1 MAAYEPT
8 MSYRLIYI
16 FTIHDAQ
23 HEGYWKIGKTSFDS
37 VNSYK
42 QLSPNCA
49 ELNCAAHDRINQYT
63 KTAMVEYD
71 LQYTELARRTVTFS
85 DGTTDTELFDDD
97 DVHNVLYNSGFSARK
112 FSNSNQD
119 SEWFEVPLSVAIR
132 AIQAVKEGRTAL
144 TAAEK
149 SDGQTSFLPQTAPA
163 VPKKKSITLREEQV
177 DCVNRT
183 LTIFRKQNSML
194 WNCKMRFGKTVTA
207 YALIKK
213 AGYQKVIVVTHRPV
227 VEDGWR
233 NDFDLIFGEGD
244 NRAFLKK
251 ERFDTDSSV
260 YDAAMDARNDA
271 NLMTHKNS
279 GKAFVYF
286 ASMQDL
292 RGSKRADG
300 KFDKNN
306 AVFDMDWDLVI
317 YDEAH
322 EGTQTE
328 RGKKVQALL
337 QTEKNGKIPKVLQLS
352 GTPYNILEEYQDCNS
367 YTWDYVME
375 QRRKREWD
383 TLHPGNH
390 NPYADL
396 PELRI
401 LTFDLGKNLP
411 TAYRYETMETAFN
424 FTEFFRVWTGDPTR
438 DFRPLPAGA
447 RIGDFVHEAD
457 VRSFLNLISS
467 DDPESNYPYST
478 PEYREM
484 FRHTLWMVPGVK
496 EAQALSKLLREHPVF
511 GTYRVANVAG
521 EGDAELPYDNALTLV
536 KQVIKK
542 NRYTITISCGKLTT
556 GVTVPE
562 WTAVMMLTGS
572 ASTAASGYMQTIFR
586 VQSAGVL
593 DGKQKERCYVFDF
606 APDRALNVISE
617 VNRITKRGRTNEE
630 QNRIALGEFLNF
642 CPVIAV
648 DGTRMVEYNVPKMM
662 RQIKRLTVDKA
673 IKSGFDDE
681 SVYKQ
686 DTGIAMDEDDVQL
699 FHTLSDKLSE
709 QKAAKKET
717 KVSINN
723 QGLTKEE
730 YDKANKIS
738 NKPKRE
744 RTKEDDDLLKK
755 LQEQKKEREKVI
767 RLLRNVS
774 IRLPLLI
781 YGAKVDLTESIK
793 MADFITLVD
802 DESWQEFMPKTVDK
816 PLFRKLL
823 KYYDEDV
830 VIGAGL
836 RIRRMAKA
844 ADELPP
850 TKRAQRIAEIFSHFR
865 NPDKETVL
873 TPWRVVNL
881 HLSNMVGG
889 YCFLNEKFDAQD
901 VLDEPRLV
909 DQGDVTEDIF
919 LNPDAR
925 ILEMNSKSGLYPLY
939 MAYSLYAMKLS
950 GEEDKLPLEQTQAL
964 WREIVEQQIFVLC
977 KTKMARSIT
986 RRTLV
991 GYQDEWT
998 VNTTYIPHL
1007 LERMEKDPQRLAKK
1021 LQRTDTWGKEGEPM
1035 KFDAIVGNP
1044 PYQEMDGGGKGYSA
1058 KPVYNYFVD
1067 EAKAVEPHYISMIT
1081 PSRWFSGGK
1090 GLDSFRAEMLQDKHL
1105 RKIVDYADN
1114 EALFSNV
1121 SIVGGVNYFLWD
1133 SSYNGDCEVTSI
1145 RGENSVTLN
1154 RDLSEYD
1161 IFIRNNNALQLIRRM
1176 EASTDRK
1183 MDAVVYPRNVFGI
1196 SSDLRGQD
1204 SKDSEHQLAL
1214 FSSQKSNSMAM
1225 SYVSGDEV
1233 QKQHELIGK
1242 YKVIMGKVVPRG
1254 GEVGVDPS
1262 VGYRVT
1268 STLQV
1273 LSPGSV
1279 FTDSYLLL
1287 ATFDHREEAIHFA
1300 EYMCLKFPRF
1310 LLHETY
1316 SSMNISKQNFR
1327 FVPFLDYSKEWTDNE
1342 LFKRYGCSD
1351 EEISMIESIIR
1362 PMEYVFHE

>member
-16 FTIHDAQ
+16 FAIHDKD
-23 HEGYWKIGKTSFDS
+23 HEGYLKIGDTTFDS
-37 VNSYK
+37 TKSYK
-42 QLSPNCA
+42 QLPPNCE
-49 ELNCAAHDRINQYT
+49 ELNQAARDRIDDYT
-63 KTAMVEYD
+63 KTAMVAYD
-71 LQYTELARRTVTFS
+71 LQYTELARKVVTFS
-85 DGTTDTELFDDD
+85 DGEVETSLFRDKR
-97 DVHNVLYNSGFSARK
+97 VHEVLYRSGYTSKNFWFSDRT
-112 FSNSNQD
+112 

-149 SDGQTSFLPQTAPA
+149 SEGQISFLPQTVPA
-163 VPKKKSITLREEQV
+163 APKKRAITLRDEQM

-207 YALIKK
+207 YALVKK
-213 AGYQKVIVVTHRPV
+213 ANYQKVIVVTHRPV

-251 ERFDTDSSV
+251 DRFDTDSSV

-271 NLMTHKNS
+271 NLTAYQNS

-292 RGSKRADG
+292 RGSQRADG

-322 EGTQTE
+322 EGTQTQ
-328 RGKKVQALL
+328 RGQKVQSLL
-337 QTEKNGKIPKVLQLS
+337 EAEKNGKAPKVLQLS
-352 GTPYNILEEYQDCNS
+352 GTPYNLMQKYENNV

-375 QRRKREWD
+375 QKRKREWD
-383 TLHPGNH
+383 TLHPGDH

-401 LTFDLGKNLP
+401 LTFDLGKSLP
-411 TAYRYETMETAFN
+411 TSYRYETLEMAFN
-424 FTEFFRVWTGDPTR
+424 FTEFFRVWTGDPAR

-447 RIGDFVHEAD
+447 QVGDFVHEAD

-467 DDPESNYPYST
+467 ENPESNYPYST

-496 EAQALSKLLREHPVF
+496 EASALSRLLKDHPVF
-511 GTYRVANVAG
+511 GAYKIANVAG
-521 EGDAELPYDNALTLV
+521 DGDAEMPYDNALTLV
-536 KQVIKK
+536 KQVIKA

-572 ASTAASGYMQTIFR
+572 ASTAAPGYMQTIFR

-630 QNRIALGEFLNF
+630 QNRAALGEFLNF

-648 DGTRMVEYNVPKMM
+648 DGTQMTAYSVSRMM
-662 RQIKRLTVDKA
+662 RQIKRLTVDRA

-686 DTGIAMDEDDVQL
+686 DTGIVMDEDDVQL

-709 QKAAKKET
+709 QKAAQKET
-717 KVSINN
+717 KIHINH
-723 QGLTKEE
+723 QGLTGEE
-730 YDKANKIS
+730 YEKADKIS

-802 DESWQEFMPKTVDK
+802 EESWQEFMPKTVDK

-830 VIGAGL
+830 VSGAGL

-850 TKRAQRIAEIFSHFR
+850 TERVKRIAEIFSHFR

-889 YCFLNEKFDAQD
+889 YCFLNEQFDPQE
-901 VLDEPRLV
+901 VLEEPRLV
-909 DQGDVTEDIF
+909 DQGQVTEDIF
-919 LNPDAR
+919 LNPETR

-939 MAYSLYAMKLS
+939 MAYSLYAMKLP
-950 GEEDKLPLEQTQAL
+950 GPEDKLLLEQTQAL
-964 WREIVEQQIFVLC
+964 WQETVEQQIFVLC
-977 KTKMARSIT
+977 KTRMAESIT

-991 GYQDEWT
+991 GYQDWT

-1007 LERMEKDPQRLAKK
+1007 LERMENDPQRLAKK
-1021 LQRTDTWGKEGEPM
+1021 LEKPETWRKNGEPM
-1035 KFDAIVGNP
+1035 TFDAIVGNP
-1044 PYQEMDGGGKGYSA
+1044 PYQIANGGNNASA
-1058 KPVYNYFVD
+1058 MPVYQRFV
-1067 EAKAVEPHYISMIT
+1067 ELATTIEPHYASMIM
-1081 PSRWFSGGK
+1081 PSRWYSGGR
-1090 GLDSFRAEMLQDKHL
+1090 GLDDFRANIMNDTRMRVLY
-1105 RKIVDYADN
+1105 DYASSDYC
-1114 EALFSNV
+1114 FPGVDIS
-1121 SIVGGVNYFLWD
+1121 GGICYFLWD
-1133 SSYNGDCEVTSI
+1133 KDYDGPCTVTNAESQIAHSVKRYLNEFPILVRSNAAISIIDKVARRKEQTLDTFVSSQKPFGLRTFARPDENGDL
-1145 RGENSVTLN
+1145 TLRWN
-1154 RDLSEYD
+1154 GG
-1161 IFIRNNNALQLIRRM
+1161 
-1176 EASTDRK
+1176 K
-1183 MDAVVYPRNVFGI
+1183 GPI
-1196 SSDLRGQD
+1196 SSDKVTG
-1204 SKDSEHQLAL
+1204 
-1214 FSSQKSNSMAM
+1214 
-1225 SYVSGDEV
+1225 GT
-1233 QKQHELIGK
+1233 ELIDK
-1242 YKVIMGKVVPRG
+1242 WKVIVSRVLYEHGGKADKNGQSRILSMGPKEVCSETYIVVNSYDTEAEAAG
-1254 GEVGVDPS
+1254 L
-1262 VGYRVT
+1262 Y
-1268 STLQV
+1268 
-1273 LSPGSV
+1273 
-1279 FTDSYLLL
+1279 SYLK
-1287 ATFDHREEAIHFA
+1287 TKFA
-1300 EYMCLKFPRF
+1300 RF
-1310 LLHETY
+1310 LIMQAT
-1316 SSMNISKQNFR
+1316 SSIMITRGCFMFVPVQNFTE
-1327 FVPFLDYSKEWTDNE
+1327 EW
-1342 LFKRYGCSD
+1342 SD
-1351 EEISMIESIIR
+1351 EKLYKKYELTEDEIAFIESTIR
-1362 PMEYVFHE
+1362 VME

>member
-16 FTIHDAQ
+16 FAIHDKD
-23 HEGYWKIGKTSFDS
+23 HEGYLKIGDTTFDS
-37 VNSYK
+37 TKSYK
-42 QLSPNCA
+42 QLPPNCE
-49 ELNCAAHDRINQYT
+49 ELNQAARDRIDDYT
-63 KTAMVEYD
+63 KTAMVAYD
-71 LQYTELARRTVTFS
+71 LQYTELARKVVTFS
-85 DGTTDTELFDDD
+85 DGEVETSLFRDKR
-97 DVHNVLYNSGFSARK
+97 VHDVLYRSGYTSKNFWFSDRT
-112 FSNSNQD
+112 

-149 SDGQTSFLPQTAPA
+149 SEGQTSFLPQTVPA
-163 VPKKKSITLREEQV
+163 APKKRAITLRDEQV

-213 AGYQKVIVVTHRPV
+213 ANYQKVIVVTHRPV

-251 ERFDTDSSV
+251 DRFDTDSSV

-271 NLMTHKNS
+271 NLTTYQNS

-292 RGSKRADG
+292 RGSQRADG

-322 EGTQTE
+322 EGTQTQ
-328 RGKKVQALL
+328 RGQKVQSLL
-337 QTEKNGKIPKVLQLS
+337 EAEKNGKAPKVLQLS
-352 GTPYNILEEYQDCNS
+352 GTPYNLMQKYENNV

-375 QRRKREWD
+375 QKRKREWD
-383 TLHPGNH
+383 TLHPGDH

-401 LTFDLGKNLP
+401 LTFDLGKSLP
-411 TAYRYETMETAFN
+411 TSYRYETLEMAFN
-424 FTEFFRVWTGDPTR
+424 FTEFFRVWTGDPAR

-447 RIGDFVHEAD
+447 QVGDFVHEAD
-457 VRSFLNLISS
+457 VRSFLDLISS
-467 DDPESNYPYST
+467 ENPESNYPYST

-496 EAQALSKLLREHPVF
+496 EASALSRLLKDHPVF
-511 GTYRVANVAG
+511 GAYKVANVAG
-521 EGDAELPYDNALTLV
+521 DGDAEMPYDNALTLV
-536 KQVIKK
+536 KQVIKA

-630 QNRIALGEFLNF
+630 QNRAALGEFLNF

-648 DGTRMVEYNVPKMM
+648 DGTQMTAYSVSRMM
-662 RQIKRLTVDKA
+662 RQIKRLTVDRA

-686 DTGIAMDEDDVQL
+686 DTGIVMDEDDVQL

-717 KVSINN
+717 KVHINH
-723 QGLTKEE
+723 QGLTGEE
-730 YDKANKIS
+730 YEKADKIS

-802 DESWQEFMPKTVDK
+802 EESWQEFMPKTVDK

-830 VIGAGL
+830 VSGAGL

-850 TKRAQRIAEIFSHFR
+850 TERVKRIAEIFSHFR

-889 YCFLNEKFDAQD
+889 YSFLNEQFDSQE
-901 VLDEPRLV
+901 VLEEPRLV
-909 DQGDVTEDIF
+909 DQGQVTEDIF
-919 LNPDAR
+919 LNPEAR

-939 MAYSLYAMKLS
+939 MAYSLYAMKLP
-950 GEEDKLPLEQTQAL
+950 GPEDKLPLEQTQAL
-964 WREIVEQQIFVLC
+964 WQETVEQQIFVLC
-977 KTKMARSIT
+977 KTRMAESIT

-991 GYQDEWT
+991 GYQDWT

-1021 LQRTDTWGKEGEPM
+1021 LEKPETWRKNGEPM
-1035 KFDAIVGNP
+1035 TFDAIVGNP
-1044 PYQEMDGGGKGYSA
+1044 PYQIADGGNNASA
-1058 KPVYNYFVD
+1058 MPVYQRFV
-1067 EAKAVEPHYISMIT
+1067 ELATTIEPHYASMIM
-1081 PSRWFSGGK
+1081 PSRWYSGGR
-1090 GLDSFRAEMLQDKHL
+1090 GLDDFRANIMNDTRMRVLY
-1105 RKIVDYADN
+1105 DYASSDYC
-1114 EALFSNV
+1114 FPGVDIS
-1121 SIVGGVNYFLWD
+1121 GGICYFLWD
-1133 SSYNGDCEVTSI
+1133 KDYDGPCTVTNAESQIAHSVKRYLNEFPILVRSNAAISIIDKVARREEQTLDTFVSSQKPFGLRTFARPDENGDL
-1145 RGENSVTLN
+1145 TLRWN
-1154 RDLSEYD
+1154 GG
-1161 IFIRNNNALQLIRRM
+1161 
-1176 EASTDRK
+1176 K
-1183 MDAVVYPRNVFGI
+1183 GPI
-1196 SSDLRGQD
+1196 SSDKVTG
-1204 SKDSEHQLAL
+1204 
-1214 FSSQKSNSMAM
+1214 
-1225 SYVSGDEV
+1225 GT
-1233 QKQHELIGK
+1233 ELIDK
-1242 YKVIMGKVVPRG
+1242 WKVIVSRVLYEHGGKADKNGQSRILSILEMLGPKEVCSETYIVVNSYDTEAEAAG
-1254 GEVGVDPS
+1254 L
-1262 VGYRVT
+1262 Y
-1268 STLQV
+1268 
-1273 LSPGSV
+1273 
-1279 FTDSYLLL
+1279 SYLK
-1287 ATFDHREEAIHFA
+1287 TKFA
-1300 EYMCLKFPRF
+1300 RF
-1310 LLHETY
+1310 LIMQAT
-1316 SSMNISKQNFR
+1316 SSIMITRGCFMFVPVQNFTE
-1327 FVPFLDYSKEWTDNE
+1327 EWTDEKLYKKYE
-1342 LFKRYGCSD
+1342 LTED
-1351 EEISMIESIIR
+1351 EIAFIESTIR
-1362 PMEYVFHE
+1362 VME

>member
-1 MAAYEPT
+1 

-23 HEGYWKIGKTSFDS
+23 HEGYWKIGKTNFDS

-42 QLSPNCA
+42 QLPPNCA
-49 ELNCAAHDRINQYT
+49 ELNCAARDRIDQYT

-71 LQYTELARRTVTFS
+71 LQYTELARRTVTFP

-149 SDGQTSFLPQTAPA
+149 SEGQIGFLPQA
-163 VPKKKSITLREEQV
+163 VPAAPRKRAITLRDEQM
-177 DCVNRT
+177 DCVNQT
-183 LTIFRKQNSML
+183 LRVFRKENSML

-251 ERFDTDSSV
+251 DRFDTDSSV

-271 NLMTHKNS
+271 NLTAYQNS

-292 RGSKRADG
+292 RGSQRADG

-322 EGTQTE
+322 EGTQTQ
-328 RGKKVQALL
+328 RGQKVQSLL
-337 QTEKNGKIPKVLQLS
+337 EAEKNGKAPKVLQLS
-352 GTPYNILEEYQDCNS
+352 GTPYNLMQKYENNV

-375 QRRKREWD
+375 QKRKREWD
-383 TLHPGNH
+383 TLHPGDH

-401 LTFDLGKNLP
+401 LTFDLGKSLP
-411 TAYRYETMETAFN
+411 TSYRYETLEMAFN
-424 FTEFFRVWTGDPTR
+424 FTEFFRVWTGDPAR

-447 RIGDFVHEAD
+447 QVGDFVHEAD
-457 VRSFLNLISS
+457 VRSFLDLISS
-467 DDPESNYPYST
+467 ENPESNYPYST

-496 EAQALSKLLREHPVF
+496 EASALSRLLKDHPVF
-511 GTYRVANVAG
+511 GAYKIANVAG
-521 EGDAELPYDNALTLV
+521 DGDAEMPYDNALTLV
-536 KQVIKK
+536 KQVIKA

-572 ASTAASGYMQTIFR
+572 ASAAASGYMQTIFR

-630 QNRIALGEFLNF
+630 QNRAALGEFLNF

-648 DGTRMVEYNVPKMM
+648 DGTQMTAYSVSRMM
-662 RQIKRLTVDKA
+662 RQIKRLTVDRA

-686 DTGIAMDEDDVQL
+686 DTGIVMDEDDVQL

-717 KVSINN
+717 KVHINH
-723 QGLTKEE
+723 QGLTGEE
-730 YDKANKIS
+730 YEKADKIS

-802 DESWQEFMPKTVDK
+802 EESWQEFMPKTVDK

-830 VIGAGL
+830 VSGAGL

-850 TKRAQRIAEIFSHFR
+850 TERVKRIAEIFSHFR

-881 HLSNMVGG
+881 HLSSMVGG
-889 YCFLNEKFDAQD
+889 YCFLNEQFDSQE
-901 VLDEPRLV
+901 VLEEPRLV
-909 DQGDVTEDIF
+909 DQGQVTEDIF
-919 LNPDAR
+919 LNPEAR

-939 MAYSLYAMKLS
+939 MAYSLYAMKLP
-950 GEEDKLPLEQTQAL
+950 GPEDKLPLEQTQAL
-964 WREIVEQQIFVLC
+964 WQETVEQQIFVLC
-977 KTKMARSIT
+977 KTRMAESIT

-991 GYQDEWT
+991 GYQDWT

-1007 LERMEKDPQRLAKK
+1007 LERMENDPQRLAKK
-1021 LQRTDTWGKEGEPM
+1021 LQRTDTWGKEGQPM

-1058 KPVYNYFVD
+1058 KPVYNYFVG
-1067 EAKAVEPHYISMIT
+1067 EAKAIEPHYISMIT

-1090 GLDSFRAEMLQDKHL
+1090 GLDDFRAEMLQDKHL

-1145 RGENSVTLN
+1145 RGENAVTLN

-1161 IFIRNNNALQLIRRM
+1161 IFIRNNSALQLIRRM
-1176 EASTDRK
+1176 EASSDRK
-1183 MDAVVYPRNVFGI
+1183 MDDVVYPRNVFGI

-1204 SKDSEHQLAL
+1204 NKDEKHQLAL

-1225 SYVSGDEV
+1225 SYISGDEV
-1233 QKQHELIGK
+1233 QKQHDLIGK

-1287 ATFDHREEAIHFA
+1287 AAFESKAEAIHFA

-1327 FVPFLDYSKEWTDNE
+1327 FVPFLDYSKGWTDKE
-1342 LFKRYGCSD
+1342 LFERYGCNE
-1351 EEISMIESIIR
+1351 EEILMIESIIR

>member
-16 FTIHDAQ
+16 FAIHDKD
-23 HEGYWKIGKTSFDS
+23 HEGYLKIGDTTFDS
-37 VNSYK
+37 TKSYK
-42 QLSPNCA
+42 QLPPNCE
-49 ELNCAAHDRINQYT
+49 ELNQAARDRIDDYT
-63 KTAMVEYD
+63 KTAMVAYD
-71 LQYTELARRTVTFS
+71 LQYTELARKVVTFS
-85 DGTTDTELFDDD
+85 DGEVETSLFRDKR
-97 DVHNVLYNSGFSARK
+97 VHEVLYRSGYTSKNFWFSDRT
-112 FSNSNQD
+112 

-149 SDGQTSFLPQTAPA
+149 SEGQISFLPQTVPA
-163 VPKKKSITLREEQV
+163 APKKRAITLRDEQM

-207 YALIKK
+207 YALVKK
-213 AGYQKVIVVTHRPV
+213 ANYQKVIVVTHRPV

-251 ERFDTDSSV
+251 DRFDTDSSV

-271 NLMTHKNS
+271 NLTAYQNS

-292 RGSKRADG
+292 RGSQRADG

-322 EGTQTE
+322 EGTQTQ
-328 RGKKVQALL
+328 RGQKVQSLL
-337 QTEKNGKIPKVLQLS
+337 EAEKNGKAPKVLQLS
-352 GTPYNILEEYQDCNS
+352 GTPYNLMQKYENNV

-375 QRRKREWD
+375 QKRKREWD
-383 TLHPGNH
+383 TLHPGDH

-401 LTFDLGKNLP
+401 LTFDLGKSLP
-411 TAYRYETMETAFN
+411 TSYRYETLEMAFN
-424 FTEFFRVWTGDPTR
+424 FTEFFRVWTGDPAR

-447 RIGDFVHEAD
+447 QVGDFVHEAD

-467 DDPESNYPYST
+467 ENPESNYPYST

-496 EAQALSKLLREHPVF
+496 EASALSRLLKDHPVF
-511 GTYRVANVAG
+511 GAYKIANVAG
-521 EGDAELPYDNALTLV
+521 DGDAEMPYDNALTLV
-536 KQVIKK
+536 KQVIKA

-572 ASTAASGYMQTIFR
+572 ASTAAPGYMQTIFR

-630 QNRIALGEFLNF
+630 QNRAALGEFLNF

-648 DGTRMVEYNVPKMM
+648 DGTQMTAYSVSRMM
-662 RQIKRLTVDKA
+662 RQIKRLTVDRA

-686 DTGIAMDEDDVQL
+686 DTGIVMDEDDVQL

-709 QKAAKKET
+709 QKAAQKET
-717 KVSINN
+717 KIHINH
-723 QGLTKEE
+723 QGLTGEE
-730 YDKANKIS
+730 YEKADKIS

-802 DESWQEFMPKTVDK
+802 EESWQEFMPKTVDK

-830 VIGAGL
+830 VSGAGL

-850 TKRAQRIAEIFSHFR
+850 TERVKRIAEIFSHFR

-889 YCFLNEKFDAQD
+889 YCFLNEQFDPQE
-901 VLDEPRLV
+901 VLEEPRLV
-909 DQGDVTEDIF
+909 DQGQVTEDIF
-919 LNPDAR
+919 LNPEAR

-939 MAYSLYAMKLS
+939 MAYSLYAMKLP
-950 GEEDKLPLEQTQAL
+950 GPEDKLPLEQTQAL
-964 WREIVEQQIFVLC
+964 WQETVEQQIFVLC
-977 KTKMARSIT
+977 KTRMAESIT

-991 GYQDEWT
+991 GYQDWT

-1021 LQRTDTWGKEGEPM
+1021 LEKPETWRKNGEPM
-1035 KFDAIVGNP
+1035 TFDAIVGNP
-1044 PYQEMDGGGKGYSA
+1044 PYQIADGGNNASA
-1058 KPVYNYFVD
+1058 MPVYQRFV
-1067 EAKAVEPHYISMIT
+1067 ELATTIEPHYASMIM
-1081 PSRWFSGGK
+1081 PSRWYSGGR
-1090 GLDSFRAEMLQDKHL
+1090 GLDDFRANIMNDTRMRVLY
-1105 RKIVDYADN
+1105 DYASSDYC
-1114 EALFSNV
+1114 FPGVDIS
-1121 SIVGGVNYFLWD
+1121 GGICYFLWD
-1133 SSYNGDCEVTSI
+1133 KDYDGPCTVTNAESQIAHSVKRYLNEFPILVRSNAAISIIDKVARRKEQTLDTFVSSQKPFGLRTFARPDENGDL
-1145 RGENSVTLN
+1145 TLRWN
-1154 RDLSEYD
+1154 GG
-1161 IFIRNNNALQLIRRM
+1161 
-1176 EASTDRK
+1176 K
-1183 MDAVVYPRNVFGI
+1183 GPI
-1196 SSDLRGQD
+1196 SSDKVTG
-1204 SKDSEHQLAL
+1204 
-1214 FSSQKSNSMAM
+1214 
-1225 SYVSGDEV
+1225 GT
-1233 QKQHELIGK
+1233 ELIDK
-1242 YKVIMGKVVPRG
+1242 WKVIVSRVLYEHGGKADKNGQSRILSILEMLGPKEVCSETYIVVNSYDT
-1254 GEVGVDPS
+1254 EAEAVGL
-1262 VGYRVT
+1262 Y
-1268 STLQV
+1268 
-1273 LSPGSV
+1273 
-1279 FTDSYLLL
+1279 SYLKTKFARFLIMQ
-1287 ATFDHREEAIHFA
+1287 ATSSIMITRGCFMFVPVQNFA
-1300 EYMCLKFPRF
+1300 E
-1310 LLHETY
+1310 
-1316 SSMNISKQNFR
+1316 
-1327 FVPFLDYSKEWTDNE
+1327 EWTDEKLYKKYE
-1342 LFKRYGCSD
+1342 LTED
-1351 EEISMIESIIR
+1351 EIAFIESTIR
-1362 PMEYVFHE
+1362 VME

>member
-16 FTIHDAQ
+16 FAIHDKD
-23 HEGYWKIGKTSFDS
+23 HEGYLKIGDTTFDS
-37 VNSYK
+37 TKSYK
-42 QLSPNCA
+42 QLPPNCE
-49 ELNCAAHDRINQYT
+49 ELNQAARDRIDDYT
-63 KTAMVEYD
+63 KTAMVAYD
-71 LQYTELARRTVTFS
+71 LQYTELARKVVTFS
-85 DGTTDTELFDDD
+85 DGEVETSLFRDKR
-97 DVHNVLYNSGFSARK
+97 VHEVLYRSGYTSKNFWFSDRT
-112 FSNSNQD
+112 

-149 SDGQTSFLPQTAPA
+149 SEGQISFLPQTVPA
-163 VPKKKSITLREEQV
+163 APKKRAITLRDEQM
-177 DCVNRT
+177 DCVNQT
-183 LTIFRKQNSML
+183 LRVFRKENSML

-251 ERFDTDSSV
+251 DRFDTDSSV

-271 NLMTHKNS
+271 NLTAYQNS

-292 RGSKRADG
+292 RGSQRADG

-322 EGTQTE
+322 EGTQTQ
-328 RGKKVQALL
+328 RGQKVQSLL
-337 QTEKNGKIPKVLQLS
+337 EAEKNGKAPKVLQLS
-352 GTPYNILEEYQDCNS
+352 GTPYNLMQKYENNV

-375 QRRKREWD
+375 QKRKREWD
-383 TLHPGNH
+383 TLHPGDH

-401 LTFDLGKNLP
+401 LTFDLGKSLP
-411 TAYRYETMETAFN
+411 TSYRYETLEMAFN
-424 FTEFFRVWTGDPTR
+424 FTEFFRVWTGDPAR

-447 RIGDFVHEAD
+447 QVGDFVHEAD
-457 VRSFLNLISS
+457 VRSFLDLISS
-467 DDPESNYPYST
+467 ENPESNYPYST

-496 EAQALSKLLREHPVF
+496 EASALSKLLKEHPVF
-511 GTYRVANVAG
+511 GAYKVANVAG
-521 EGDAELPYDNALTLV
+521 DGDAEMPYDNALTLV
-536 KQVIKK
+536 KQVIKA

-630 QNRIALGEFLNF
+630 QNRVALGEFLNF

-648 DGTRMVEYNVPKMM
+648 DGTQMTAYSVSKMM
-662 RQIKRLTVDKA
+662 RQIKRLTVDRA

-686 DTGIAMDEDDVQL
+686 DTGIVMDEDDVQL

-717 KVSINN
+717 KVHINH
-723 QGLTKEE
+723 QGLTGEE
-730 YDKANKIS
+730 YEKADKIS

-802 DESWQEFMPKTVDK
+802 EESWQEFMPKTVDK

-830 VIGAGL
+830 VSGAGL

-850 TKRAQRIAEIFSHFR
+850 TERVKRIAEIFSHFR

-881 HLSNMVGG
+881 HLSSMVGG
-889 YCFLNEKFDAQD
+889 YCFLNEQFDSQE
-901 VLDEPRLV
+901 VLEEPRLV
-909 DQGDVTEDIF
+909 DQGQVTEDIF
-919 LNPDAR
+919 LNPEAR

-939 MAYSLYAMKLS
+939 MAYSLYAMKLP
-950 GEEDKLPLEQTQAL
+950 GPEDKLPLEQTQAL
-964 WREIVEQQIFVLC
+964 WQETVEQQIFVLC
-977 KTKMARSIT
+977 KTRMAESIT

-991 GYQDEWT
+991 GYQDWT

-1007 LERMEKDPQRLAKK
+1007 LERMENDPQRLAKK
-1021 LQRTDTWGKEGEPM
+1021 LEKPETWRKNGEPM
-1035 KFDAIVGNP
+1035 TFDAIVGNP
-1044 PYQEMDGGGKGYSA
+1044 PYQIADGGNNASA
-1058 KPVYNYFVD
+1058 MPVYQRFV
-1067 EAKAVEPHYISMIT
+1067 ELATTIEPHYASMIM
-1081 PSRWFSGGK
+1081 PSRWYSGGR
-1090 GLDSFRAEMLQDKHL
+1090 GLDDFRANIMNDTRMRVLY
-1105 RKIVDYADN
+1105 DYASSDYC
-1114 EALFSNV
+1114 FPGVDIS
-1121 SIVGGVNYFLWD
+1121 GGICYFLWD
-1133 SSYNGDCEVTSI
+1133 KDYDGPCTVTNAESQIAHSVKRYLNEFPILVRSNAAISIIDKVARRKEQTLDTFVSSQKPFGLRTFARPDENGDL
-1145 RGENSVTLN
+1145 TLRWN
-1154 RDLSEYD
+1154 GG
-1161 IFIRNNNALQLIRRM
+1161 
-1176 EASTDRK
+1176 K
-1183 MDAVVYPRNVFGI
+1183 GPI
-1196 SSDLRGQD
+1196 SSDKVTG
-1204 SKDSEHQLAL
+1204 
-1214 FSSQKSNSMAM
+1214 
-1225 SYVSGDEV
+1225 GT
-1233 QKQHELIGK
+1233 ELIDK
-1242 YKVIMGKVVPRG
+1242 WKVIVSRVLYEHGGKADKNGQSRILSILEMLGPKEVCSETYIVVNSYDTEAEAAG
-1254 GEVGVDPS
+1254 L
-1262 VGYRVT
+1262 Y
-1268 STLQV
+1268 
-1273 LSPGSV
+1273 
-1279 FTDSYLLL
+1279 SYLK
-1287 ATFDHREEAIHFA
+1287 TKFA
-1300 EYMCLKFPRF
+1300 RF
-1310 LLHETY
+1310 LIMQAT
-1316 SSMNISKQNFR
+1316 SSIMITRGCFMFVPVQNFTE
-1327 FVPFLDYSKEWTDNE
+1327 EWTDEKLYKKYE
-1342 LFKRYGCSD
+1342 LTED
-1351 EEISMIESIIR
+1351 EIAFIESTIR
-1362 PMEYVFHE
+1362 VME

>member
-1 MAAYEPT
+1 MAVYEPT

-42 QLSPNCA
+42 QLPPNCA
-49 ELNCAAHDRINQYT
+49 ELNCAARDRIDQYT

-163 VPKKKSITLREEQV
+163 VPKTKSITLREEQV

-352 GTPYNILEEYQDCNS
+352 GTPYNILEEYQDGNS

-484 FRHTLWMVPGVK
+484 FRHTLWMVPGIK

-686 DTGIAMDEDDVQL
+686 DTGIVMDEDDVQL

-717 KVSINN
+717 KVPINN

-802 DESWQEFMPKTVDK
+802 DESWQEFMPKKVDK

-823 KYYDEDV
+823 KYYDEDI

-850 TKRAQRIAEIFSHFR
+850 TKRVQRIAEIFSHFR

-889 YCFLNEKFDAQD
+889 YCFLNEQFDARD
-901 VLDEPRLV
+901 ILDEPRLV
-909 DQGDVTEDIF
+909 EQDDVTENIF

-950 GEEDKLPLEQTQAL
+950 GKEDKLPLEQTQAF
-964 WREIVEQQIFVLC
+964 WRETVEQQIFVLC
-977 KTKMARSIT
+977 KTKMAQSIT

-1007 LERMEKDPQRLAKK
+1007 LERMEKAPQRLAKK
-1021 LQRTDTWGKEGEPM
+1021 LQRTGTWGKKGEPM

-1044 PYQEMDGGGKGYSA
+1044 PYQEDTGGGSA
-1058 KPVYNYFVD
+1058 ANVAAKQARPIYNLFVD
-1067 EAKAVEPHYISMIT
+1067 QAKMIQPHYISMIM
-1081 PSRWFSGGK
+1081 PARWYAGGI
-1090 GLDSFRAEMLQDKHL
+1090 GLNDFRNEMLNDPHL
-1105 RKIVDYADN
+1105 IKLTDFVNSKDCFSTVDIA
-1114 EALFSNV
+1114 
-1121 SIVGGVNYFLWD
+1121 GGICYFLWD
-1133 SSYNGDCEVTSI
+1133 RDKEAVCEVTNASGLERHTMKRNLNEFGDVFIRSNESLSI
-1145 RGENSVTLN
+1145 IHKVTSRSEHFLTDRVQPIDTFGFPSAARGEKEPFDGCISLIHSQGVGYIKRSDVKKNA
-1154 RDLSEYD
+1154 DL
-1161 IFIRNNNALQLIRRM
+1161 IN
-1176 EASTDRK
+1176 
-1183 MDAVVYPRNVFGI
+1183 
-1196 SSDLRGQD
+1196 
-1204 SKDSEHQLAL
+1204 
-1214 FSSQKSNSMAM
+1214 
-1225 SYVSGDEV
+1225 
-1233 QKQHELIGK
+1233 K
-1242 YKVIMGKVVPRG
+1242 YKATISILVPCN

-1262 VGYRVT
+1262 KGYKAITTPRIEV
-1268 STLQV
+1268 
-1273 LSPGSV
+1273 PGEV
-1279 FTDSYLLL
+1279 NTFSYLVLG
-1287 ATFDHREEAIHFA
+1287 AFDTEEEIKH
-1300 EYMCLKFPRF
+1300 YKQYLMCKFTRF
-1310 LLHETY
+1310 MLRLTY
-1316 SSMNISKQNFR
+1316 SSMHIARANFV
-1327 FVPFLDYSKEWTDNE
+1327 FVPDQDFMVEWTDEKLYKKYE
-1342 LFKRYGCSD
+1342 LTED
-1351 EEISMIESIIR
+1351 EIAFIESTIR
-1362 PMEYVFHE
+1362 VME